1 MSSFGSG
8 ILDFIYDSEIFVDLY
23 NVLEVEMDAK
33 QDEIKSAYIRL
44 AKKNHPDLGGSSD
57 LFQNITRA
65 YEILYNKETRKEY
78 DLYYLKKS
86 MDEFK
91 GDDMIRMREDFK
103 NFMSASTKPISQEEL
118 DKLYA
123 EAFNDEFKKN
133 DKMMDSEELLS
144 RLNDVDIERQ
154 NMQIETADDTLS
166 NFMKENGDKI
176 KLNDVFEYLNYKNSC
191 FNNNSIVQKEWGT
204 LETMPGYSSGF
215 SSFMDTNEF
224 YGSNLYSNVSDMNT
238 IISKETINNFDMNEF
253 VNWKNTRIPDTKLS
267 NNDIDLYLQKRQVE
281 QEELFKEVETDL
293 TKKSKRKEVEKFLKT
308 KHLTEDIDKYYNELD
323 TLNNNDDQMHN
334 HKDNKDDNMNNE
346 LNNTNDLEK
355 KNDMNDMNVMN
366 DMNDMN
372 KKNNIL
378 EEEKKQENKKLRIL
392 KSNMPVIIELGNNVS
407 NGENTNTSSSYT
419 KSDDIDGMLKFMENI
434 KKENTE
440 NFDELEKEL
449 KLNSSFNEEKGGF
462 FDLKSGRETNK
473 INNVRKREFK

>member
-1 MSSFGSG
+1 
-8 ILDFIYDSEIFVDLY
+8 
-23 NVLEVEMDAK
+23 
-33 QDEIKSAYIRL
+33 
-44 AKKNHPDLGGSSD
+44 
-57 LFQNITRA
+57 
-65 YEILYNKETRKEY
+65 
-78 DLYYLKKS
+78 
-86 MDEFK
+86 
-91 GDDMIRMREDFK
+91 
-103 NFMSASTKPISQEEL
+103 
-118 DKLYA
+118 
-123 EAFNDEFKKN
+123 
-133 DKMMDSEELLS
+133 
-144 RLNDVDIERQ
+144 
-154 NMQIETADDTLS
+154 
-166 NFMKENGDKI
+166 
-176 KLNDVFEYLNYKNSC
+176 
-191 FNNNSIVQKEWGT
+191 
-204 LETMPGYSSGF
+204 
-215 SSFMDTNEF
+215 
-224 YGSNLYSNVSDMNT
+224 MNT

-378 EEEKKQENKKLRIL
+378 EEEKKQENKKLKIL